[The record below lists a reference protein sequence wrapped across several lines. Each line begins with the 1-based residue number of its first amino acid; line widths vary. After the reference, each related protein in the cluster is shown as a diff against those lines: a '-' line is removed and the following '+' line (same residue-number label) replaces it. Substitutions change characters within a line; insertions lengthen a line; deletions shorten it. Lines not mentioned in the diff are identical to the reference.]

1 MNDEIREVYLSD
13 LEWTKTH
20 NNMGGVMGNAVF
32 KDNMPY
38 EEYRKLLK
46 TTYFTLCDKSY
57 ITNLQ
62 KENEDYK
69 SRVEKA
75 IKDIVFCFMSIKQ
88 EADMSKDERTR
99 HEMRTCLAIFNET
112 LKSLKKGSDNNG

>member
-1 MNDEIREVYLSD
+1 MEVYLSD

-32 KDNMPY
+32 KDVMPY

-46 TTYFTLCDKSY
+46 TTYFTLCDKDY

-69 SRVEKA
+69 SKVEKA
-75 IKDIVFCFMSIKQ
+75 IKLIHDKLDRFDCNGSMAVSMSISYF
-88 EADMSKDERTR
+88 EED
-99 HEMRTCLAIFNET
+99 LLNIF
-112 LKSLKKGSDNNG
+112 GSDK